1 MAQKYNFQLD
11 GVIVIDQPQLM
22 PEDYSGVPIIDFNKN
37 SIPIKQCL
45 IIFAIPNE
53 YAQMIMN
60 QLRGM
65 GFSVFVPINNHDA
78 NEIITFFQHNNY
90 LLDKVKESFQGGGLK
105 HTYILNTSDKSSLIN
120 KILSVSGFFVDG
132 ILNLNDKI
140 FDTEDSL
147 IIVPI
152 ENNQHKMI
160 FNELNKANFS
170 KILPLYNDDLKA
182 VEIYFSL
189 HNLFYSFFDFD
200 DAPDFTSK
208 YEKHA
213 KFILNSYNMINISTL
228 NIEDNSLVAKS
239 IALSRAIT
247 DERIL
252 HVILPLDQNNQIVQ
266 SSNEGGG
273 YLI

>member
-1 MAQKYNFQLD
+1 MKLNIFKKILSTKKEQGKPYVVICGTREICMLFSYLAQKYNFQLD

-120 KILSVSGFFVDG
+120 KILSVS
-132 ILNLNDKI
+132 
-140 FDTEDSL
+140 E
-147 IIVPI
+147 
-152 ENNQHKMI
+152 
-160 FNELNKANFS
+160 
-170 KILPLYNDDLKA
+170 
-182 VEIYFSL
+182 FSL
-189 HNLFYSFFDFD
+189 MEF
-200 DAPDFTSK
+200 
-208 YEKHA
+208 
-213 KFILNSYNMINISTL
+213 
-228 NIEDNSLVAKS
+228 
-239 IALSRAIT
+239 
-247 DERIL
+247 
-252 HVILPLDQNNQIVQ
+252 
-266 SSNEGGG
+266 
-273 YLI
+273 

>member
-1 MAQKYNFQLD
+1 
-11 GVIVIDQPQLM
+11 
-22 PEDYSGVPIIDFNKN
+22 
-37 SIPIKQCL
+37 
-45 IIFAIPNE
+45 
-53 YAQMIMN
+53 
-60 QLRGM
+60 
-65 GFSVFVPINNHDA
+65 
-78 NEIITFFQHNNY
+78 
-90 LLDKVKESFQGGGLK
+90 
-105 HTYILNTSDKSSLIN
+105 
-120 KILSVSGFFVDG
+120 
-132 ILNLNDKI
+132 
-140 FDTEDSL
+140 
-147 IIVPI
+147 
-152 ENNQHKMI
+152 MI

-182 VEIYFSL
+182 VEIYLSL

-200 DAPDFTSK
+200 NAPDFMSK

-213 KFILNSYNMINISTL
+213 QFILNSYNMINISTL

-273 YLI
+273 VFDLVKTFKANIEFITPETKNFWQYFIHKYPFLVSYTKNVYDYYSCHYVSNELKIDVPKSKSSENEVAFSIRYSFDWFDQVKRKLEDIGWKVSTQVSFKSKMLICDNVEDRYIALMYGIPVVMINMT